1 VSGHVMQTQSRFKR
15 KFARGQNNF
24 HISGLLIKS
33 LIFKG
38 FIGVDLIKS
47 MNGADRDSRVRQQH
61 G

>member
-1 VSGHVMQTQSRFKR
+1 MQTQSRFKR
-15 KFARGQNNF
+15 KFALGQNNF